1 MARAA
6 SGGAES
12 GATIYECGLPEDKAK
27 YVIENDDGSVAVG
40 VLTRKKWRELII
52 IPVVVDIIFILLL
65 ALSIPSVGWF
75 DTYYSLNIN
84 IYAIFIVTFIGIVN
98 YKKHIKHKYIMKMND
113 NGILFP
119 SSIDKTIFWNNIKE
133 LFVIRITRKKFGL
146 VINLI
151 NPMRSKLLKIFKDET
166 AKLSFLPPNYSP
178 LSAGELRHLIEHYRA
193 QRIDRS

>member
-65 ALSIPSVGWF
+65 ALSIPSVG
-75 DTYYSLNIN
+75 
-84 IYAIFIVTFIGIVN
+84 
-98 YKKHIKHKYIMKMND
+98 
-113 NGILFP
+113 
-119 SSIDKTIFWNNIKE
+119 
-133 LFVIRITRKKFGL
+133 
-146 VINLI
+146 
-151 NPMRSKLLKIFKDET
+151 
-166 AKLSFLPPNYSP
+166 
-178 LSAGELRHLIEHYRA
+178 
-193 QRIDRS
+193 